1 MDHWP
6 SRHSTSEAHAGK
18 ASSGQRARGSEAVEW
33 FTLRKCNGRA
43 LHWGSLNHNLMENP
57 TRLFDFPRYQLANA
71 PQDAMMTMPNEGNRV
86 TYSTQ
91 QFVDEMDAVSRGL
104 IALGLEPGERVALIS
119 HNNRC
124 EWNLMDHGILQAG
137 GIDVPLYPTMTPEDY
152 VYILNHSESKFCFV
166 SNQELF
172 DKVASIQDQVPSLQK
187 VYTFEDVAG
196 AASWREVID
205 GGSEAQQEELDCRR
219 DAVDPDQLATIIY
232 TSGTTGLPK
241 GVMLAHSNITQ
252 NILNSIPRLPDFDPN
267 QEYRVLSFLPVCH
280 IFERMLHYL
289 YMYCGVKIHF
299 GGSLETVKDDMIETK
314 PHMFTAVPR
323 LLEKFY
329 DGIVA
334 KGQAAG
340 GVKAAI
346 FNWAVGLALQWQPDG
361 QNGAFYEWKLGI
373 ARKLVFDKVKEALGL
388 TQIMAVASG
397 SAALA
402 PRLAHF
408 FNGAGIPVWEG
419 YGLTETSPVVSVST
433 TKEPGMLRI
442 GTVGKI
448 IADTE
453 VHIAEDGEILVKGHQ
468 VMMGY
473 YKDQEKTDE
482 VIKDGW
488 FHTGDIGVIEDGFL
502 RITDRKKEMFKTSGG
517 KYVAP
522 QLLENA
528 IKGSRFVEQVV
539 VIGESR
545 KYPSALV
552 VPDMVA
558 LEEWCK
564 RHNRDCPAAADVPK
578 DEEIC
583 ARITADIENLVSSF
597 ASWERVK
604 QVRVLPEPFSIDGG
618 ELTPTLKLKRKPI
631 LAKYADLIESIYA

>member
-18 ASSGQRARGSEAVEW
+18 ASSGQWARGSEAVEW

-166 SNQELF
+166 SNQELYE
-172 DKVASIQDQVPSLQK
+172 KVASIQDQVPSLQK

-196 AASWREVID
+196 AASWREVIN
-205 GGSEAQQEELDCRR
+205 GGSEAQQEELDRRR

-267 QEYRVLSFLPVCH
+267 KEYRVLSFLPVCH

-453 VHIAEDGEILVKGHQ
+453 VQIAEDGEILVKGHQ

-473 YKDQEKTDE
+473 YKDQEKTDK

-528 IKGSRFVEQVV
+528 IKGSRFVEQVI

-545 KYPSALV
+545 KHPSALV